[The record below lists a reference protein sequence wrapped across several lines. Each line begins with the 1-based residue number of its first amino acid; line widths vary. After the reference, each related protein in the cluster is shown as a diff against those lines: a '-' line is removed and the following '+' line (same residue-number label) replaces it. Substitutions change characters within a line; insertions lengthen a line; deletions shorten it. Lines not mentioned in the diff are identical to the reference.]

1 MENIIYNELLRR
13 RYSVDVGVVI
23 VNEKKDDKYVKKQLE
38 VDFIAN
44 KGDKR
49 YYIQSAYEISDEE
62 KMKQELQSFRNIDD
76 SFRKIVIQR
85 TATKPWFN
93 EQGVLYMS
101 VIDFL
106 LNTDSLEL

>member
-1 MENIIYNELLRR
+1 MTKSGGLRNARLNFRQQEENHIMENIIYNELLRR

-62 KMKQELQSFRNIDD
+62 KMKQELQSF
-76 SFRKIVIQR
+76 
-85 TATKPWFN
+85 AT
-93 EQGVLYMS
+93 
-101 VIDFL
+101 
-106 LNTDSLEL
+106 

>member
-1 MENIIYNELLRR
+1 
-13 RYSVDVGVVI
+13 
-23 VNEKKDDKYVKKQLE
+23 
-38 VDFIAN
+38 
-44 KGDKR
+44 
-49 YYIQSAYEISDEE
+49 
-62 KMKQELQSFRNIDD
+62 MKQELQSFRNIDD

-93 EQGVLYMS
+93 DQGVLYMS

>member
-1 MENIIYNELLRR
+1 MGYAKELKYYFSIIYVLTKILVTKSGLLRR

-62 KMKQELQSFRNIDD
+62 KMKQ
-76 SFRKIVIQR
+76 
-85 TATKPWFN
+85 
-93 EQGVLYMS
+93 
-101 VIDFL
+101 
-106 LNTDSLEL
+106 